1 MKSLLL
7 VLILLLSGLHTSAQ
21 ISGNVKNEKS
31 QNLSGASILLKKD
44 SSSAIIA
51 YAITDASGNF
61 TLHTNSDLPKFL
73 LEVTYISYGKYSE
86 ELESRNQFLAIK
98 LEPSSEALKEV
109 IVKSEILQQRGD
121 TLSFAVSA
129 FKGKEDRVIADV
141 LRKIPGIQIMPS
153 GQIKYQGK
161 PIQKYYIE
169 GLDLLEGKYNL
180 ANENLNVEAVSKIE
194 ILENHQP
201 IKLLDSLEFSDRA
214 SLNIKLKKDITVSG
228 TAELGVGAT
237 PILWQAKATPM
248 LFTKKRQA
256 IVSYQSN
263 NTGKDL
269 NREINDFSFSS
280 MGYDFNMNEENWLS
294 ILKIAE
300 PPFSQERW
308 LDNNAHLGSVNY
320 LSKLQND
327 IQLKTNIS
335 YLNDRQDRIGEK
347 RTSFFTPGDTVRLS
361 EVTSNHFFIEKIDGK
376 VTLEKNTK
384 NDYLKNQLEFK
395 KTWNLD
401 LGDLKTTERSIIQSN
416 SSPYTAIQNRLDVLK
431 PIGKQL
437 IDFNSTIAYKKTD
450 QSLKIQPGP
459 FIELIND
466 SVNYPS
472 LVQNLIEKQV
482 FLGHSAGIRKAFGSF
497 TISPKIGYNYQKR
510 ILETSIRKEE
520 IVTDRRFLNE
530 LDYKDSEAY
539 LKNTLSFESNDEVW
553 KIRLSSPLKYKSI
566 QVDTFGAERSEIN
579 RLLFEP
585 QLTLFKKVS
594 ANWEASISGELNYEF
609 GDINRLF
616 PGYVATNYRN
626 IQRYESPILEQQNQ
640 NYRTRLTYRQPLF
653 QFFANA
659 SYNYRRTDNNLLF
672 TSSIAQNGQIVVGA
686 ISTDNIS
693 SAHVFNFDTSK
704 FFSKIRSTLKFDS
717 SLNLSSQDRVLN
729 ESIVQLENR
738 SFNFGLSIDSEIT
751 EWLSINYNSSFTFS
765 RLSIDAESL
774 QNVNNTKHQLASYLF
789 LKDIQYM
796 DIEVEYY
803 GNDFETNNNNYFLNI
818 GYQYSI
824 KNTGLD
830 LNLSWNNILNTKEYV
845 DIYASEFSYIENRY
859 MLRPSQVL
867 ASIKFSF

>member
-7 VLILLLSGLHTSAQ
+7 LLILLLSSWYTSAQ

-61 TLHTNSDLPKFL
+61 KLNIDSDLPKFL
-73 LEVTYISYGKYSE
+73 LEVTYIGYGKYSE
-86 ELESRNQFLAIK
+86 EIKSRNQFVAIK

-121 TLSFAVSA
+121 TLSFTVSA

-201 IKLLDSLEFSDRA
+201 IKVLDSLEFSDRA

-228 TAELGVGAT
+228 TAELGIGAT

-248 LFTKKRQA
+248 LFAKKRQT
-256 IVSYQSN
+256 IVTYQSN

-280 MGYDFNMNEENWLS
+280 KGYEFNLNEENWLS

-320 LSKLQND
+320 LNKLQND
-327 IQLKTNIS
+327 IELKTNIS

-347 RTSFFTPGDTVRLS
+347 RTSFITPGDTVRLS
-361 EVTSNHFFIEKIDGK
+361 EVTSNQFFIEKIDGK

-401 LGDLKTTERSIIQSN
+401 LGDLETTESSIIQSN
-416 SSPYTAIQNRLDVLK
+416 SSPFTAIRNRLDVIK

-437 IDFNSTIAYKKTD
+437 IDFNSTIAYKNTD

-472 LVQNLIEKQV
+472 FEQDLVEKQV
-482 FLGHSAGIRKAFGSF
+482 FLDHSAGIRKAFGAF
-497 TISPKIGYNYQKR
+497 TISPKIGYSYQKR
-510 ILETSIRKEE
+510 ILETSISKED
-520 IVTDRRFLNE
+520 IFTDRRFLNE
-530 LDYKDSEAY
+530 LDYEDSEAY
-539 LKNTLSFESNDEVW
+539 LKNTLSFESIDEVW
-553 KIRLSSPLKYKSI
+553 KIQLSSPLKYKSI
-566 QVDTFGAERSEIN
+566 QLDTFGAQRSEIN

-585 QLTLFKKVS
+585 QLSLFKKIS
-594 ANWEASISGELNYEF
+594 ANWEASISGGLNYEF
-609 GDINRLF
+609 GDIKRLF

-626 IQRYESPILEQQNQ
+626 IQRYENPILEQQNQ
-640 NYRTRLTYRQPLF
+640 NYRTRLTYRLP
-653 QFFANA
+653 
-659 SYNYRRTDNNLLF
+659 Y
-672 TSSIAQNGQIVVGA
+672 
-686 ISTDNIS
+686 
-693 SAHVFNFDTSK
+693 FNFSRMLP
-704 FFSKIRSTLKFDS
+704 III
-717 SLNLSSQDRVLN
+717 
-729 ESIVQLENR
+729 EEQLIIYY
-738 SFNFGLSIDSEIT
+738 L
-751 EWLSINYNSSFTFS
+751 
-765 RLSIDAESL
+765 L
-774 QNVNNTKHQLASYLF
+774 QK
-789 LKDIQYM
+789 
-796 DIEVEYY
+796 
-803 GNDFETNNNNYFLNI
+803 
-818 GYQYSI
+818 
-824 KNTGLD
+824 
-830 LNLSWNNILNTKEYV
+830 
-845 DIYASEFSYIENRY
+845 
-859 MLRPSQVL
+859 
-867 ASIKFSF
+867 